1 MVHRMLPAVS
11 LVALM
16 GCQPYYPPYTP
27 AHGPVLSGG
36 TGTASDTRQSYASFS
51 PVRSTS
57 SVYDAGGITPAV
69 FTPTL
74 SAKPPPAGPGGAF
87 EEIDRHGGAV
97 GFWNEDPVLRRE
109 VATYGDRY
117 VERIDLKN
125 GGAITYEVLQ
135 RGTFSD
141 ESDADLIR
149 EDLDLP
155 PFRARGIMFE
165 PAQLERLGPFT
176 YLAQA
181 SAEYNCFIFR
191 GKFYAEA
198 GAPARSEA
206 YGNVCYPHATKDLA
220 AVKSEMLD
228 LLKHA
233 RFGKGQGTT
242 LVAAAAPVAASAPVA
257 PVAPVAADPEASAPA
272 ASSAIVSPD
281 RCPYSVNFSAPP
293 AAESK
298 RGGAA
303 YTYAE
308 GGYRETASCSC
319 AHDLNYAKMSQF
331 DAIDNVRREA
341 EAQGFKL
348 QKATF
353 DKSSDLGKE
362 LAFEGVAGKHAGK
375 EFLIG
380 RSFYGE
386 CRFSVLA
393 TGTSYADL
401 LKAQRFV
408 GSVASKPAPAPSEA
422 TEGVYDVTVTNS
434 AGNAAQ
440 DAAPPAVPVTPVDT
454 AKVAAADKPAADA
467 DDADGDAADSE
478 AAPPPPPAKPVPS
491 ADKSASASA
500 AADTPAPATT
510 KVAAATKPAADSAP
524 AAVNTGSSVAP
535 AAAADA
541 GLDET
546 VQRLRRLKLLF
557 DQKLITP
564 EEYEAKRAAILKT
577 L

>member
-27 AHGPVLSGG
+27 AHGPVLSSIGTD

-57 SVYDAGGITPAV
+57 SVYDASGITPAV

-74 SAKPPPAGPGGAF
+74 SAKPPPIGPGGAF
-87 EEIDRHGGAV
+87 EEIDRHGGEV

-109 VATYGDRY
+109 VATYDDRY
-117 VERIDLKN
+117 VERIDLTN

-141 ESDADLIR
+141 ESDAELIR

-155 PFRARGIMFE
+155 PFRARGIIFE

-220 AVKSEMLD
+220 AVKAEMLD
-228 LLKHA
+228 LLMHA
-233 RFGKGQGTT
+233 RFGKGTGTT
-242 LVAAAAPVAASAPVA
+242 LVAVAAPVAAT
-257 PVAPVAADPEASAPA
+257 PEAAAP
-272 ASSAIVSPD
+272 ASSAAVVSPD
-281 RCPYSVNFSAPP
+281 RCPFTVTFSAPP

-298 RGGAA
+298 KGGNDYAF
-303 YTYAE
+303 AE
-308 GGYRETASCSC
+308 GGYSEKASCSC
-319 AHDLNYAKMSQF
+319 AHALDYAKMSQF
-331 DAIDNVRREA
+331 DAIDNVRHEA

-353 DKSSDLGKE
+353 DKSAELGKE

-375 EFLIG
+375 EFLVG

-401 LKAQRFV
+401 LRARRFV
-408 GSVASKPAPAPSEA
+408 GSIASKPAPEPSD
-422 TEGVYDVTVTNS
+422 TTDGVYDVTVTNS
-434 AGNAAQ
+434 ADSAAQ

-467 DDADGDAADSE
+467 ADAGGDAADSG
-478 AAPPPPPAKPVPS
+478 AAPPPPPEKPAAAPS
-491 ADKSASASA
+491 GDKSASAGA
-500 AADTPAPATT
+500 AADSSAPATAI
-510 KVAAATKPAADSAP
+510 VAAAAKPATDSAP
-524 AAVNTGSSVAP
+524 AAVNSGSSVAP
-535 AAAADA
+535 AASAAA
-541 GLDET
+541 GVDET

-564 EEYEAKRAAILKT
+564 EEYESKRAAILKT

>member
-1 MVHRMLPAVS
+1 MVQRMLPAVS
-11 LVALM
+11 LVALV

-27 AHGPVLSGG
+27 AHGPVLSDAG
-36 TGTASDTRQSYASFS
+36 TGAASDARQSYASFS

-57 SVYDAGGITPAV
+57 SVYDAGGVTPAV

-87 EEIDRHGGAV
+87 EEIDRHGGEV

-117 VERIDLKN
+117 VERIDLTN

-220 AVKSEMLD
+220 AVKAEMLD

-233 RFGKGQGTT
+233 RFGKGSGTT
-242 LVAAAAPVAASAPVA
+242 LVAAAAPVAATPEAAAPVA
-257 PVAPVAADPEASAPA
+257 SAAT
-272 ASSAIVSPD
+272 VSPD
-281 RCPYSVNFSAPP
+281 QCPYTVNFSAPP
-293 AAESK
+293 TAESK
-298 RGGAA
+298 KGGNDYAF
-303 YTYAE
+303 AE
-308 GGYRETASCSC
+308 GGYSEKASCAC
-319 AHDLNYAKMSQF
+319 AHDLDYAKMSQF
-331 DAIDNVRREA
+331 DAIDNVRHEA

-348 QKATF
+348 QKAIF
-353 DKSSDLGKE
+353 DKSAELGKE
-362 LAFEGVAGKHAGK
+362 LAFEGAAGKHAGK
-375 EFLIG
+375 QFLVG

-401 LKAQRFV
+401 LRAQRFL
-408 GSVASKPAPAPSEA
+408 GSVASKPAPEPADA
-422 TEGVYDVTVTNS
+422 TEGVYDVTVTNG
-434 AGNAAQ
+434 AGSAAQ
-440 DAAPPAVPVTPVDT
+440 DAAPPAVPVAPVDT
-454 AKVAAADKPAADA
+454 ANVAAADKPAADA
-467 DDADGDAADSE
+467 ADAGGDTADSE
-478 AAPPPPPAKPVPS
+478 AAPPPPPEKPAAVPS
-491 ADKSASASA
+491 AAAAGA
-500 AADTPAPATT
+500 AADTP
-510 KVAAATKPAADSAP
+510 VAATATMAAAKPAMDSAP
-524 AAVNTGSSVAP
+524 AAVSTGSSVAP
-535 AAAADA
+535 GSSATTGA
-541 GLDET
+541 DET

-564 EEYEAKRAAILKT
+564 EEYESKRAAILKT

>member
-27 AHGPVLSGG
+27 AHGPVLSG
-36 TGTASDTRQSYASFS
+36 TGTASDAGQGYTSFS

-57 SVYDAGGITPAV
+57 TVYDAAGITPAV

-87 EEIDRHGGAV
+87 EEIDRHAGEV

-117 VERIDLKN
+117 VERIDLKD

-155 PFRARGIMFE
+155 PFRARGIVFE

-191 GKFYAEA
+191 GKFYAEP

-220 AVKSEMLD
+220 AVKAEMLD

-233 RFGKGQGTT
+233 RFGKGAGTT
-242 LVAAAAPVAASAPVA
+242 LVAAAAPVAAT
-257 PVAPVAADPEASAPA
+257 PEAAAPA
-272 ASSAIVSPD
+272 SSAAIVSPD
-281 RCPYSVNFSAPP
+281 RCPYTVNFSAPP
-293 AAESK
+293 TAESK
-298 RGGAA
+298 KGGNDYAF
-303 YTYAE
+303 AE
-308 GGYRETASCSC
+308 GGYSEKASCSC
-319 AHDLNYAKMSQF
+319 AHDLDYAKMSQF
-331 DAIDNVRREA
+331 DAIDNVRHDA

-353 DKSSDLGKE
+353 DKSAELGKE
-362 LAFEGVAGKHAGK
+362 LAFEGVAAKHAGK
-375 EFLIG
+375 EFLVG

-386 CRFSVLA
+386 CRFAVLA

-401 LKAQRFV
+401 LRAQRFV
-408 GSVASKPAPAPSEA
+408 GSVAAKPAPEPADTTA
-422 TEGVYDVTVTNS
+422 GVYDVTVTNS
-434 AGNAAQ
+434 ADSAAQ

-454 AKVAAADKPAADA
+454 AKVAAADKPAADTA
-467 DDADGDAADSE
+467 DADGDAADSE
-478 AAPPPPPAKPVPS
+478 AAPPPPPEKPAAMPS
-491 ADKSASASA
+491 AA
-500 AADTPAPATT
+500 PAPA
-510 KVAAATKPAADSAP
+510 AATMAADSAP
-524 AAVNTGSSVAP
+524 AAVDSGSSVAP
-535 AAAADA
+535 AASAVA
-541 GLDET
+541 GVDET

-564 EEYEAKRAAILKT
+564 EEYESKRAAILKT

>member
-1 MVHRMLPAVS
+1 MVYRMLPAVS

-27 AHGPVLSGG
+27 AHGPVLSGA
-36 TGTASDTRQSYASFS
+36 GTASDTPQSYTSFS

-87 EEIDRHGGAV
+87 EEIDRHGGEV

-165 PAQLERLGPFT
+165 PAQLERFGPFT

-198 GAPARSEA
+198 GTPARSEA
-206 YGNVCYPHATKDLA
+206 YGNICYPHATKDLA
-220 AVKSEMLD
+220 AVKAEMLD

-233 RFGKGQGTT
+233 RFGKGSGTT
-242 LVAAAAPVAASAPVA
+242 LIAAAAPVAA
-257 PVAPVAADPEASAPA
+257 AAPEAASP
-272 ASSAIVSPD
+272 ASSAAIVSPD
-281 RCPYSVNFSAPP
+281 RCPFTVNFSAPP
-293 AAESK
+293 TAESK
-298 RGGAA
+298 KGGDDYAF
-303 YTYAE
+303 AE
-308 GGYRETASCSC
+308 GGYSEKASCSC
-319 AHDLNYAKMSQF
+319 AHDLDYAKMSQF
-331 DAIDNVRREA
+331 DAIDNVRHEA

-353 DKSSDLGKE
+353 DKSAELGKE
-362 LAFEGVAGKHAGK
+362 LAFEGVAGKRAGK
-375 EFLIG
+375 EFLVG

-401 LKAQRFV
+401 LRAQRFV
-408 GSVASKPAPAPSEA
+408 GSVASKPAPEPSDTA
-422 TEGVYDVTVTNS
+422 EGVYDVTVTNG
-434 AGNAAQ
+434 AGGAAQ

-467 DDADGDAADSE
+467 ADAGGDAADSE
-478 AAPPPPPAKPVPS
+478 AAPPPPPEKPAAVPS
-491 ADKSASASA
+491 AEKPASADA
-500 AADTPAPATT
+500 AADTSAPAT
-510 KVAAATKPAADSAP
+510 VAAAKPATDSAA
-524 AAVNTGSSVAP
+524 AAVDSGSSVASS
-535 AAAADA
+535 ADT
-541 GLDET
+541 GLDGT

-564 EEYEAKRAAILKT
+564 EEYESKRAAILKT

>member
-1 MVHRMLPAVS
+1 MVRRMLPAVS

-16 GCQPYYPPYTP
+16 GCQPYYPPYNP
-27 AHGPVLSGG
+27 PHGPVVSG
-36 TGTASDTRQSYASFS
+36 GTASDSRQSYASFS
-51 PVRSTS
+51 PVRSTN
-57 SVYDAGGITPAV
+57 SVYDVGGITPAV

-87 EEIDRHGGAV
+87 EEIDRHGGEV

-117 VERIDLKN
+117 VERVDLKN

-141 ESDADLIR
+141 ESDAELIR

-155 PFRARGIMFE
+155 PFRARGIIFE
-165 PAQLERLGPFT
+165 PALLERLGPFT

-181 SAEYNCFIFR
+181 SADYNCFIFR
-191 GKFYAEA
+191 GKFQTEP

-206 YGNVCYPHATKDLA
+206 YGNVCYPHATKDLG
-220 AVKSEMLD
+220 AVKAEMLD

-233 RFGKGQGTT
+233 RFGKRVGTT
-242 LVAAAAPVAASAPVA
+242 LVAAPAPVAAT
-257 PVAPVAADPEASAPA
+257 PEAATP
-272 ASSAIVSPD
+272 ASSPAIVSPD
-281 RCPYSVNFSAPP
+281 RCPYTVNFSAPP
-293 AAESK
+293 TAESK
-298 RGGAA
+298 SGRNDYA
-303 YTYAE
+303 YAE
-308 GGYRETASCSC
+308 GGYREKASCSC
-319 AHDLNYAKMSQF
+319 AHDRDYAKMSQF

-353 DKSSDLGKE
+353 DKSSELGQE
-362 LAFEGVAGKHAGK
+362 LAFEGVAGRPAGK
-375 EFLIG
+375 EFLVG

-386 CRFSVLA
+386 CRFSVFA

-408 GSVASKPAPAPSEA
+408 ASVASQRPAPAPSEA
-422 TEGVYDVTVTNS
+422 TDGVYDVTVTN
-434 AGNAAQ
+434 AADNPAP
-440 DAAPPAVPVTPVDT
+440 DAAPPAVPVTSVDK
-454 AKVAAADKPAADA
+454 AAVAAADKPAADTA
-467 DDADGDAADSE
+467 DTPDADSDAADSE
-478 AAPPPPPAKPVPS
+478 AAPPPPPEKPAAAPS
-491 ADKSASASA
+491 AGKSA
-500 AADTPAPATT
+500 AAVPATDSPAPTMT
-510 KVAAATKPAADSAP
+510 KVAARKPATDGAA
-524 AAVNTGSSVAP
+524 AAVTAGSSVAP
-535 AAAADA
+535 ASAAEA
-541 GLDET
+541 GTDET

-564 EEYEAKRAAILKT
+564 EEYTTKRAAILKT

>member
-1 MVHRMLPAVS
+1 MVHRMLSAVS

-27 AHGPVLSGG
+27 AHGPVLSGAG
-36 TGTASDTRQSYASFS
+36 TSSDTRQSYAPFS

-87 EEIDRHGGAV
+87 EEIDRHGGEV

-155 PFRARGIMFE
+155 PFRARGIIFE

-206 YGNVCYPHATKDLA
+206 YGNICYPRAAKDLA
-220 AVKSEMLD
+220 AVKAQMLD

-233 RFGKGQGTT
+233 RFGKGAGTT
-242 LVAAAAPVAASAPVA
+242 LVAAAAPVAAT
-257 PVAPVAADPEASAPA
+257 PA
-272 ASSAIVSPD
+272 AAPPPSSAIVAPD
-281 RCPYSVNFSAPP
+281 RCPYTATFSAPP
-293 AAESK
+293 TAESK
-298 RGGAA
+298 SGGNDYA
-303 YTYAE
+303 YAE
-308 GGYRETASCSC
+308 GGYSEKASCSC
-319 AHDLNYAKMSQF
+319 AHDLDYARMSQF
-331 DAIDNVRREA
+331 DAIDNVRHAA

-348 QKATF
+348 QRATF
-353 DKSSDLGKE
+353 DKSSELGKE

-380 RSFYGE
+380 RSFYGA
-386 CRFSVLA
+386 CRFSVSA

-401 LKAQRFV
+401 LKAQRFIA
-408 GSVASKPAPAPSEA
+408 SVASKPAPAPSEA
-422 TEGVYDVTVTNS
+422 AEGAYDVTVTNAADS
-434 AGNAAQ
+434 AAP
-440 DAAPPAVPVTPVDT
+440 DAAPPAVPVTPV
-454 AKVAAADKPAADA
+454 AKADVAAADKPAADTP
-467 DDADGDAADSE
+467 DADGDAADSD
-478 AAPPPPPAKPVPS
+478 AAPSPPPEKPVVEASS
-491 ADKSASASA
+491 AGKSA
-500 AADTPAPATT
+500 AAGAAADSPAPATT
-510 KVAAATKPAADSAP
+510 KVAAAAKPATDSAP
-524 AAVNTGSSVAP
+524 AAVKSGSSVAP
-535 AAAADA
+535 ASPADA

-564 EEYEAKRAAILKT
+564 QEYETKRAAILKT

>member
-1 MVHRMLPAVS
+1 
-11 LVALM
+11 M
-16 GCQPYYPPYTP
+16 GCQPYYPPYNP
-27 AHGPVLSGG
+27 PHGPVVSGG
-36 TGTASDTRQSYASFS
+36 TTSDSRQSYASFS
-51 PVRSTS
+51 PVRSTN
-57 SVYDAGGITPAV
+57 SVYDVGGITPAV

-74 SAKPPPAGPGGAF
+74 SAKPPPVGPGGAF
-87 EEIDRHGGAV
+87 EEIDRHGGEV

-117 VERIDLKN
+117 VERVDLKN

-141 ESDADLIR
+141 ESDAELIR

-155 PFRARGIMFE
+155 PFRARGIIFE

-181 SAEYNCFIFR
+181 STEYNCFIFR
-191 GKFYAEA
+191 GKFQTEP

-206 YGNVCYPHATKDLA
+206 YGNVCYPQATKDLA
-220 AVKSEMLD
+220 AVKAEMLD

-233 RFGKGQGTT
+233 RFGKGSGAT
-242 LVAAAAPVAASAPVA
+242 LVAAAAPIAAT
-257 PVAPVAADPEASAPA
+257 PEAAAPA
-272 ASSAIVSPD
+272 SSPAIVSPD
-281 RCPYSVNFSAPP
+281 RCPYTVNFSAPP
-293 AAESK
+293 TAESK
-298 RGGAA
+298 SGRNDYA
-303 YTYAE
+303 YAE
-308 GGYRETASCSC
+308 GGYREKASCSC
-319 AHDLNYAKMSQF
+319 VHDRDYAKMSQF
-331 DAIDNVRREA
+331 DAIDNVRHEA

-353 DKSSDLGKE
+353 DKSSELGQE

-375 EFLIG
+375 EFLVG

-386 CRFSVLA
+386 CRFSVFA

-401 LKAQRFV
+401 LRAQRFV
-408 GSVASKPAPAPSEA
+408 ASVASKPAPAPSEA
-422 TEGVYDVTVTNS
+422 TEGVYDVRVTN
-434 AGNAAQ
+434 AADNPAQ
-440 DAAPPAVPVTPVDT
+440 DAAPPAVPVTSVDK
-454 AKVAAADKPAADA
+454 AAVAAADQPAADTP
-467 DDADGDAADSE
+467 DADSDAADSE
-478 AAPPPPPAKPVPS
+478 AAPPPPPEKPAAPPA
-491 ADKSASASA
+491 ADKSASAVPATDS
-500 AADTPAPATT
+500 PAPTTT
-510 KVAAATKPAADSAP
+510 KVAANKPATDGAA
-524 AAVNTGSSVAP
+524 AAVTAGSSVAP

-541 GLDET
+541 GTDET

-564 EEYEAKRAAILKT
+564 EEYATKRAAILKT

>member
-36 TGTASDTRQSYASFS
+36 TGTASDTRQSYGSFS

-87 EEIDRHGGAV
+87 EEIDRHGGEI

-117 VERIDLKN
+117 VERIDLTN

-220 AVKSEMLD
+220 AVKAEMLD

-242 LVAAAAPVAASAPVA
+242 LVAAAVPMAAA
-257 PVAPVAADPEASAPA
+257 APA
-272 ASSAIVSPD
+272 APHPEAVVPASSSAIVSPD

-293 AAESK
+293 DAESK
-298 RGGAA
+298 KGGTDYA
-303 YTYAE
+303 YAE
-308 GGYRETASCSC
+308 GGYSEKASCSC
-319 AHDLNYAKMSQF
+319 AHDLSYAKMSQF
-331 DAIDNVRREA
+331 DAIDTVRRDA

-393 TGTSYADL
+393 TGTSYAEL
-401 LKAQRFV
+401 LKAQRFI
-408 GSVASKPAPAPSEA
+408 GSVAAKPAPAPSET

-434 AGNAAQ
+434 AGNQAQ
-440 DAAPPAVPVTPVDT
+440 DAAPRAVPVTPVDT

-467 DDADGDAADSE
+467 ADADGDAADGE
-478 AAPPPPPAKPVPS
+478 AAPPPPPEKPAAMPS
-491 ADKSASASA
+491 ADKSASARA
-500 AADTPAPATT
+500 AADNPAPATT
-510 KVAAATKPAADSAP
+510 NVAAVAKPAAESTP
-524 AAVNTGSSVAP
+524 AAVNAGSSVAP
-535 AAAADA
+535 AA
-541 GLDET
+541 GVDET

-564 EEYEAKRAAILKT
+564 EEYQSKRAAILKT